1 MYDLYTD
8 DSIIAGSNQ
17 EDLDAVVVDLKK
29 ANFGVTL
36 EENLEDFLGVNINRR
51 KDNIIHLKQP
61 HLIDQ
66 IVKYLI
72 QDNPKTSFKST
83 PAQPSKILHSHK
95 QSDNFYK
102 RLHYR

>member
-1 MYDLYTD
+1 MELVFTKSDIDECVFYRGSVMYDLYTD

-51 KDNIIHLKQP
+51 KDDRIHLTQP
-61 HLIDQ
+61 HLMEQ
-66 IVKYLI
+66 IVE
-72 QDNPKTSFKST
+72 
-83 PAQPSKILHSHK
+83 
-95 QSDNFYK
+95 
-102 RLHYR
+102 